1 MTLEAE
7 NKHIGSSFDD
17 FMAEDDLLTEVEA
30 VALKRVLAFQLE
42 QEMKRS
48 GLTKS
53 QLANKMET
61 SRSAV
66 DRLLDPENQAV
77 TLRTLDDRQQRPRS
91 AVAFSPRTTTR
102 CPRQLA
108 HDVHQTFRCPRTSA
122 DPKPLAQMHPALSTL
137 VDHVVKYRDALFLL
151 APLLYVVLTA
161 VAAFY
166 TPTHHSL
173 LVTAVS

>member
-1 MTLEAE
+1 MTLKAE

-17 FMAEDDLLTEVEA
+17 FMAEDDLLTEVEG
-30 VALKRVLAFQLE
+30 VALKRVLVFQLE

-77 TLRTLDDRQQRPRS
+77 TLRTLER
-91 AVAFSPRTTTR
+91 AAG
-102 CPRQLA
+102 
-108 HDVHQTFRCPRTSA
+108 
-122 DPKPLAQMHPALSTL
+122 
-137 VDHVVKYRDALFLL
+137 
-151 APLLYVVLTA
+151 VLGKR
-161 VAAFY
+161 
-166 TPTHHSL
+166 L
-173 LVTAVS
+173 